1 MKHKMY
7 LIMTPC
13 LRDTKA
19 DFVFDIHDRQLNI
32 MKFAKQL

>member
-1 MKHKMY
+1 MY